1 MSENLEA
8 LIERARSHKM
18 TPAERFEQRV
28 SFVYSGVCE
37 TTTREEVRARLA
49 EEYGDPV
56 AYEARIAHLEAEN
69 ARLTALVQQLGENA
83 ATAAREYAEGM
94 EGLRAERDA
103 LANAIADPNAVH
115 VNLLR
120 GSIARPTVHQ
130 MIHIYSPA
138 KVRDALDVYAR
149 QALKGADHGR

>member
-1 MSENLEA
+1 MDDLARQVFGIATRIFHGRAVEQADAETLREAAEA
-8 LIERARSHKM
+8 LQS
-18 TPAERFEQRV
+18 
-28 SFVYSGVCE
+28 
-37 TTTREEVRARLA
+37 LA
-49 EEYGDPV
+49 
-56 AYEARIAHLEAEN
+56 AEN
-69 ARLTALVQQLGENA
+69 ARLTALVHQLGENA
-83 ATAAREYAEGM
+83 ATAAREYAEGV

-103 LANAIADPNAVH
+103 LANAIADPNTVH

-149 QALKGADHGR
+149 QALAKGAAAHD